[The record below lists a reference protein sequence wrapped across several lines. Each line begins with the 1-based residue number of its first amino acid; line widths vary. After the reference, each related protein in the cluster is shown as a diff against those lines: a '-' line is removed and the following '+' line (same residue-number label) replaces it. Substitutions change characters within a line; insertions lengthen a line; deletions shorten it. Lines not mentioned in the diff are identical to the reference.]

1 MLATAGGQPFRCV
14 SPAHFVQAV
23 WYQKLTTLT
32 ASSSWKKV
40 ARGDVMS
47 VYVPKATGVFLFKRL
62 RATAGQGPMLR

>member
-1 MLATAGGQPFRCV
+1 MLLATAGGQPFRCV
-14 SPAHFVQAV
+14 SPAHFFQAV

-47 VYVPKATGVFLFKRL
+47 VYVPKATGVFYLSACARQPA
-62 RATAGQGPMLR
+62 RGPC